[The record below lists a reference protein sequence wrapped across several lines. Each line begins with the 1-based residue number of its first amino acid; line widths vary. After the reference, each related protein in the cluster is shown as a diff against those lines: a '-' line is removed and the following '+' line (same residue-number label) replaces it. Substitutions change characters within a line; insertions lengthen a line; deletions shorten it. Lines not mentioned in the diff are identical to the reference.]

1 MKSKKTKSDKKFR
14 YGKIVTLSIIIV
26 VAFSVASGLF
36 WVTGKPDIKIWIF
49 FSSTLIYMFASVLLT
64 KVSKNEK
71 VFSNKTINS
80 AVGFLLDVF
89 YGIFLGLSAMTAME
103 IKGSSIW
110 SNLGYYLWVIVAFI
124 FVSSYLAA
132 RYSST
137 KHQLNR

>member
-36 WVTGKPDIKIWIF
+36 WVTGKPDIKIWMF
-49 FSSTLIYMFASVLLT
+49 FSSTLIYMLASVLLT

-80 AVGFLLDVF
+80 AASFLLDVF

>member
-36 WVTGKPDIKIWIF
+36 WVTGKPDIKIWMF
-49 FSSTLIYMFASVLLT
+49 FSSTLIYMLASVLLT

>member
-1 MKSKKTKSDKKFR
+1 MKSKKTKSAKKFR

-36 WVTGKPDIKIWIF
+36 WVTGKPDIKIWMF
-49 FSSTLIYMFASVLLT
+49 FSSTLIYMLASVLLT

-71 VFSNKTINS
+71 VFSNKIIND
-80 AVGFLLDVF
+80 AAGLLLDVF

>member
-36 WVTGKPDIKIWIF
+36 WVTGKPDIKIWMF
-49 FSSTLIYMFASVLLT
+49 FSSTLIYMLASVLLT

-71 VFSNKTINS
+71 VFSNKIINDV
-80 AVGFLLDVF
+80 AGFLLDVF

>member
-1 MKSKKTKSDKKFR
+1 MKSKKTKSAKKFR

-26 VAFSVASGLF
+26 VAFSMASGLF
-36 WVTGKPDIKIWIF
+36 WVTGKPDIKIWMF
-49 FSSTLIYMFASVLLT
+49 FSSTLIYMLASVLLT

-71 VFSNKTINS
+71 VFSNKIIND
-80 AVGFLLDVF
+80 AAGFLLDVF

-103 IKGSSIW
+103 IKGSSIL

>member
-1 MKSKKTKSDKKFR
+1 MKSKKTKSAKKFR

-36 WVTGKPDIKIWIF
+36 WVTGKPDIKIWMF
-49 FSSTLIYMFASVLLT
+49 FSSTLVYMLASVLLT

-71 VFSNKTINS
+71 VFSNKIIND

-103 IKGSSIW
+103 IKGSSVW

>member
-1 MKSKKTKSDKKFR
+1 MKSKKTKSAKKFR

-26 VAFSVASGLF
+26 VAFSIASGLF
-36 WVTGKPDIKIWIF
+36 WMTGKPDIKMWMF
-49 FSSTLIYMFASVLLT
+49 FSSTLIYMLASVLLT
-64 KVSKNEK
+64 KISKNKK
-71 VFSNKTINS
+71 VFSNKTINN
-80 AVGFLLDVF
+80 AAGFLLDVF

-103 IKGSSIW
+103 IKASSIW
-110 SNLGYYLWVIVAFI
+110 SNLGYYLCVIVAFI

>member
-36 WVTGKPDIKIWIF
+36 WVTGKPDIKIWMF
-49 FSSTLIYMFASVLLT
+49 FSSTLIYMLASVLLT
-64 KVSKNEK
+64 KISKNKK
-71 VFSNKTINS
+71 VFSNKIIND
-80 AVGFLLDVF
+80 AAGFLLDVF

>member
-26 VAFSVASGLF
+26 VAFSIASGLF
-36 WVTGKPDIKIWIF
+36 WVTGKPDIKMWMF
-49 FSSTLIYMFASVLLT
+49 FSSGLIYMLASVLLT
-64 KVSKNEK
+64 KVAKNKK
-71 VFSNKTINS
+71 VFSNKIINN
-80 AVGFLLDVF
+80 AAGFLLDVF

-124 FVSSYLAA
+124 FVSSYLVA

>member
-36 WVTGKPDIKIWIF
+36 WVTGKPDIKIWMF
-49 FSSTLIYMFASVLLT
+49 FSSTLIYMLASVLLT

-89 YGIFLGLSAMTAME
+89 YGIFLGVSAMTAME

-137 KHQLNR
+137 QHQLNR

>member
-1 MKSKKTKSDKKFR
+1 MKSKKTKSAKKFR

-36 WVTGKPDIKIWIF
+36 WVTGKPDIKIWMF
-49 FSSTLIYMFASVLLT
+49 FSSTLIYMLASVLLT
-64 KVSKNEK
+64 KISKNK
-71 VFSNKTINS
+71 KILSNKTING
-80 AVGFLLDVF
+80 AAGFLLDVF

>member
-1 MKSKKTKSDKKFR
+1 MKSKKTKSAKTFR

-26 VAFSVASGLF
+26 VAFSIASGLF
-36 WVTGKPDIKIWIF
+36 WMTGKPDIKMWMF
-49 FSSTLIYMFASVLLT
+49 FSSTLIYMLASVLLT
-64 KVSKNEK
+64 KVAKNK
-71 VFSNKTINS
+71 IVFSNKTINN
-80 AVGFLLDVF
+80 AAGFLLDVF

>member
-26 VAFSVASGLF
+26 VAFSIASGLF
-36 WVTGKPDIKIWIF
+36 WVTEKPDIKMWMF
-49 FSSTLIYMFASVLLT
+49 FSSGLIYMLASVLLT
-64 KVSKNEK
+64 KVAKNKK
-71 VFSNKTINS
+71 VFSNKIINN
-80 AVGFLLDVF
+80 AAGFLLDVF